1 MEDKNKNVFSYI
13 FLGAA
18 ILAIILIYV
27 LPIDFFE
34 SATINGLIK
43 NTLLQAITLAVLVFV
58 TLKCG
63 YENIY
68 KRPRKLK
75 SPTLI
80 LAAFLVA
87 LANFPIYSIFT
98 GKAEIN
104 DGSAIFLLVLNCIV
118 VGAEEELF
126 FRGIVYPFIK
136 NKMDGKKNKI
146 ILSVIISSS
155 IFSLFHLFN
164 LFSGEVGY
172 TLLQVFYTFFLGC
185 MLSTVYESE
194 DNIFICATLHATF
207 NFCGNVVRV
216 AGSGEYFSVQLIL
229 TVLLVAVLAGIIT
242 LTKLLKLNKTPNE
255 E

>member
-1 MEDKNKNVFSYI
+1 MKITFIGAGSTVFAKNVLGDCMLAEGLPKFEIALLDIDEQRLSESYSLI
-13 FLGAA
+13 CALRDKYKPSVTVNKY
-18 ILAIILIYV
+18 LA
-27 LPIDFFE
+27 D
-34 SATINGLIK
+34 S
-43 NTLLQAITLAVLVFV
+43 
-58 TLKCG
+58 
-63 YENIY
+63 
-68 KRPRKLK
+68 
-75 SPTLI
+75 
-80 LAAFLVA
+80 
-87 LANFPIYSIFT
+87 
-98 GKAEIN
+98 
-104 DGSAIFLLVLNCIV
+104 
-118 VGAEEELF
+118 AEEELF